1 MKTIKRTRKVTRA
14 KTYKFKLSSGLFGLP
29 GNAAS
34 VDWAVLNDAAKAQ
47 SFKVTVYKAGVDQLK
62 TVVPPGSLTP
72 SLDPGKATH
81 NANSVGISEP
91 FVPGFYY
98 EVVLEADNLS
108 VMPTVSIWEDHSC
121 KVIPGTTIVPGAF
134 VKVE

>member
-1 MKTIKRTRKVTRA
+1 MKTIKHTRKITRT
-14 KTYKFKLSSGLFGLP
+14 KNYKFKLSSGLFGLP

-62 TVVPPGSLTP
+62 TVVAPGPLTF
-72 SLDPGKATH
+72 SLDRGKATH
-81 NANSVGISEP
+81 NANSVGINEP

-98 EVVLEADNLS
+98 EVVLEADSLS
-108 VMPTVSIWEDHSC
+108 LMPTVSIWEDHGC
-121 KVIPGTTIVPGAF
+121 KVIPGTTILPGVF